1 MCHSL
6 SEAESIGLVHRDI
19 KPGNIFLCHYGED
32 YDFVKVL
39 DFGIAKAVHEPNSA
53 EPEITALT
61 VQHVVQGTPAFIAP
75 EQAMGAN
82 IDSRADIYA
91 AACVAYWLLTGQ
103 LVFEADTPMQL
114 LMHHA
119 QTEPA
124 PPSTR
129 TEVAVPPM
137 LDQVILECLAKN
149 PADRPQTARELVKRL
164 SQVPCPDPWTE
175 DRARVWWKIHQPQT

>member
-1 MCHSL
+1 
-6 SEAESIGLVHRDI
+6 
-19 KPGNIFLCHYGED
+19 
-32 YDFVKVL
+32 VKVL

-53 EPEITALT
+53 AELEITALT

-75 EQAMGAN
+75 EQAMGAS

-114 LMHHA
+114 MMHHA

-129 TEVAVPPM
+129 TEVVVPP
-137 LDQVILECLAKN
+137 CST
-149 PADRPQTARELVKRL
+149 R
-164 SQVPCPDPWTE
+164 
-175 DRARVWWKIHQPQT
+175 